1 MPIQELLDEYGLNL
15 YEVQTSGGEYLLQAS
30 SLRGAHLQAQSLGLL
45 MDETLKDIRLAKR
58 SEYKAIMEDLK
69 HG

>member
-45 MDETLKDIRLAKR
+45 MDETLKDVRR
-58 SEYKAIMEDLK
+58 CEYKAIQEELK
-69 HG
+69 YG